1 MDPRRLTAA
10 TIKEAPRAMAKTE
23 TTARLLQRRS
33 EPTRILRFISLIS
46 IPPQRPHRLQ
56 PGSLPHRDK
65 RAQESHTDGS
75 DQGNRKDHSL
85 KRKGK
90 IETGHGKFLLSKHRD
105 KGPGESHAEGSGKGN
120 QKDHSLKRKGK
131 IETGHGKGPGGKKL
145 GKDKSN
151 QITEDSRD
159 KSANPRLKK
168 KQQADLLSLRSQCL
182 HQTDLRTPFI
192 DGRDH
197 GGHHGKGGYQKGDN
211 NNQDNSELH
220 LSEKGP
226 FGLAYLADSIRFS
239 IGDGLFDLMDDR
251 A

>member
-1 MDPRRLTAA
+1 MDCRRLTAA

-33 EPTRILRFISLIS
+33 EPKRILRFISLIS

-65 RAQESHTDGS
+65 RSQEGHTDGS
-75 DQGNRKDHSL
+75 NQGNRKDHSL

-90 IETGHGKFLLSKHRD
+90 IETG
-105 KGPGESHAEGSGKGN
+105 
-120 QKDHSLKRKGK
+120 Q
-131 IETGHGKGPGGKKL
+131 GKGPGGKKL

-151 QITEDSRD
+151 QVTEDSRD

-197 GGHHGKGGYQKGDN
+197 GGHHGKGGYQKGDS

-226 FGLAYLADSIRFS
+226 FGLTYLADSLCFS
-239 IGDGLFDLMDDR
+239 IWDGLFDLMDDR